1 MAPIL
6 ATSTGVTPQVLDDP
20 DLIQLL
26 SSLKVLALVDS
37 EVSLKELADLLEPW
51 KSEWL
56 FEEQVRSFRR
66 QCFACLRTLVH
77 ACFLGIFKSTVA
89 CLFEKMGSFVASW
102 KSCLPY

>member
-26 SSLKVLALVDS
+26 SSLNALALVDS
-37 EVSLKELADLLEPW
+37 EVSLKELSDLLEPW

-56 FEEQVRSFRR
+56 FEEQVRSFLRR
-66 QCFACLRTLVH
+66 Y
-77 ACFLGIFKSTVA
+77 VA
-89 CLFEKMGSFVASW
+89 CYLLESKVFAV
-102 KSCLPY
+102 